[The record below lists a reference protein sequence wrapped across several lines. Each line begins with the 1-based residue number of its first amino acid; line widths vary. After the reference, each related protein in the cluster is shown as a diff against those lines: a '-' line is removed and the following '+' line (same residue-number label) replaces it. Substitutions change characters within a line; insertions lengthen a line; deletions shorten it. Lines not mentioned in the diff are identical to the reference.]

1 MQSSCRAT
9 RRSIAT
15 RCSGSA
21 ACAPGWTTRGARPSS
36 YKTTN
41 PMLLVIGNKNYSSWS
56 LRPWI
61 AMKLLGI
68 PFDEKRIH
76 LYGPGSKEQILRY
89 SPAGHVPIL
98 HDGETVVW
106 DSLAILE
113 YLAERRP
120 QLWPSDPAQRA
131 KARAVSAEMH
141 SGFAALREHMSMN
154 TRKRY
159 PGKGRTS
166 EVLADIAR
174 IDAIW
179 AEAQGPFLF
188 GPFTAADAMY
198 APVVL
203 RFRTYEVAV
212 RKQGD
217 MDAMR
222 ALPAMRECIAAAS
235 REPAAIPS
243 LDLDGGKPTGR

>member
-1 MQSSCRAT
+1 
-9 RRSIAT
+9 
-15 RCSGSA
+15 
-21 ACAPGWTTRGARPSS
+21 
-36 YKTTN
+36 
-41 PMLLVIGNKNYSSWS
+41 MLLVIGNKNYSSWS
-56 LRPWI
+56 LRPWV

-68 PFDEKRIH
+68 AFDEKRIH

-98 HDGETVVW
+98 HDGQTVVW

-113 YLAERRP
+113 YLAESH

-131 KARAVSAEMH
+131 KARAVSSEMH

-159 PGKGRTS
+159 PGKGRTP

-179 AEAQGPFLF
+179 AQAKGPFLF
-188 GPFTAADAMY
+188 GAFTAADAMY

-203 RFRTYEVAV
+203 RFRTYDVAV
-212 RKQGD
+212 QNRKYV
-217 MDAMR
+217 DAVL
-222 ALPAMRECIAAAS
+222 ALPAMREWIEAAE
-235 REPAAIPS
+235 REPESIPS
-243 LDLDGGKPTGR
+243 LDLYE